1 MSAALRIDT
10 LKFVRRL
17 TDAGMERP
25 MAEAIVEGIAEADT
39 SELATKADINR
50 LEAAT
55 KADISRL
62 EAATKADIGR
72 LESKIGTSIA
82 DLRAEMFRYMMV
94 QAATIIGV
102 TVTLIKLLP

>member
-39 SELATKADINR
+39 SELATKADIGR

-55 KADISRL
+55 KADIARL
-62 EAATKADIGR
+62 EA
-72 LESKIGTSIA
+72 KIETSVA
-82 DLRAEMFRYMMV
+82 DLRAEMFRFMMV
-94 QAATIIGV
+94 QTATIIGV

>member
-39 SELATKADINR
+39 SELATK
-50 LEAAT
+50 T
-55 KADISRL
+55 
-62 EAATKADIGR
+62 
-72 LESKIGTSIA
+72 
-82 DLRAEMFRYMMV
+82 DLAEFKAEMLRFMMV

>member
-39 SELATKADINR
+39 SELATKADI
-50 LEAAT
+50 
-55 KADISRL
+55 SRL
-62 EAATKADIGR
+62 EAATAADIGR
-72 LESKIGTSIA
+72 LEAKIETSIA

>member
-1 MSAALRIDT
+1 MAAALRIDT

-39 SELATKADINR
+39 SELATKTDING
-50 LEAAT
+50 L
-55 KADISRL
+55 
-62 EAATKADIGR
+62 KADIGR
-72 LESKIGTSIA
+72 LEAKIETSIS
-82 DLRAEMFRYMMV
+82 DLRAELFRFMMV
-94 QAATIIGV
+94 QAVTIIGV

>member
-25 MAEAIVEGIAEADT
+25 MAEAIVESIAEADP
-39 SELATKADINR
+39 SDLATKADLR
-50 LEAAT
+50 SE
-55 KADISRL
+55 
-62 EAATKADIGR
+62 IGR
-72 LESKIGTSIA
+72 LESKIETSVA
-82 DLRAEMFRYMMV
+82 DLRAEMFRLMMV
-94 QAATIIGV
+94 QAVTIIGV

>member
-10 LKFVRRL
+10 LKFVRKL

-25 MAEAIVEGIAEADT
+25 MAEALVEGIAEADT
-39 SELATKADINR
+39 SELATKADITR
-50 LEAAT
+50 LEA
-55 KADISRL
+55 
-62 EAATKADIGR
+62 
-72 LESKIGTSIA
+72 KIETANA